1 MLLLSASR
9 VSWSAMAFCA
19 GCGGEALD
27 TRAATV
33 RCTGFG
39 DNLHG
44 ISAGSSFQQRKD
56 VISSRRIYTG
66 IHLTARMV
74 HVTWNN
80 LLVSRLVAVVGNEQ
94 HEGRSVQCAVHV
106 L

>member
-56 VISSRRIYTG
+56 VISSRRIYSGVYRFTLDRKNGSCYLEQSVG
-66 IHLTARMV
+66 IPARG
-74 HVTWNN
+74 
-80 LLVSRLVAVVGNEQ
+80 SCRQ
-94 HEGRSVQCAVHV
+94 
-106 L
+106 